1 MTAEA
6 FLEYLGRA
14 LLVFGVALALDVLW
28 ALYIRRTATGAAGPA
43 ATYAAGIFIASAYNT
58 LSYLQSP
65 WLLVPMACGAWVGTY
80 FVIRYEH
87 HRQKETVCTQKISS

>member
-1 MTAEA
+1 MSNHALLEYCAKA
-6 FLEYLGRA
+6 FL
-14 LLVFGVALALDVLW
+14 VFCVALALDVLW
-28 ALYIRRTATGAAGPA
+28 ALYIRRTAQGAAGPA
-43 ATYAAGIFIASAYNT
+43 ATYAVGIFVASAYNT

-87 HRQKETVCTQKISS
+87 HREKETVCTQKISS